1 MGGLKLKKLFLRE
14 ANNFFNFKSEKDI
27 LNFFNFSK
35 KSLVGKKLKKFKK
48 FNLLKY
54 SDHANNRT
62 YLRSVGENSNLFSS
76 VKPSFSKLNKL
87 EFSFGNF
94 KKFNNMKFNFLSPLF
109 NNKVTALS
117 RKLRT
122 TNYFSVVAKGRA
134 YALVN
139 RFSFFNTFIYGGFLR
154 RRIFKS

>member
-1 MGGLKLKKLFLRE
+1 MGDLKLKKLFLRE
-14 ANNFFNFKSEKDI
+14 ANNFFNFKSEKNI
-27 LNFFNFSK
+27 LNFFSFSK
-35 KSLVGKKLKKFKK
+35 KSLVGKKTKKNKRL
-48 FNLLKY
+48 NLLKY
-54 SDHANNRT
+54 SYHTNNRI
-62 YLRSVGENSNLFSS
+62 YFRSMSENSNLFSLA
-76 VKPSFSKLNKL
+76 KPSFSKLNKL
-87 EFSFGNF
+87 EFSFRNS
-94 KKFNNMKFNFLSPLF
+94 KKFNNMRFNFLSPLF

-122 TNYFSVVAKGRA
+122 TNYFSVVSKGRA